1 MKTHHWLTYH
11 KRLVVEISQCEDAGY
26 VFTTDVPLLEA
37 VRNIVS
43 QIEHKTIVIRKCMVV
58 KVGFTWNGI
67 TVYNQ
72 FVAYSDAGTEF
83 DYEDADGLAANIV
96 IDMMREVKRN
106 DKQYMERLDGILND
120 LLSMVNGDK

>member
-1 MKTHHWLTYH
+1 MKTQHWLAYH
-11 KRLVVEISQCEDAGY
+11 KRLVVEITQCEDAGY

-37 VRNIVS
+37 IRNIVS

-72 FVAYSDAGTEF
+72 FVAYSDAGAEF

-106 DKQYMERLDGILND
+106 DKQYMERLDSILND
-120 LLSMVNGDK
+120 LLSMVNGGK

>member
-1 MKTHHWLTYH
+1 MKTQHWLTYH

-37 VRNIVS
+37 IRNIVS
-43 QIEHKTIVIRKCMVV
+43 QIEYKTIVIRKCMIV

-72 FVAYSDAGTEF
+72 FVE
-83 DYEDADGLAANIV
+83 
-96 IDMMREVKRN
+96 K
-106 DKQYMERLDGILND
+106 
-120 LLSMVNGDK
+120 